1 MPGTL
6 AKGRGKGITDRF
18 SSKISLWFE
27 TFPFREKEVDK
38 TAEPM
43 KSFSAIPPS
52 GRSDPHDPYPSA
64 AEAVA
69 VARTSGLT
77 DSDSAFMGCLAA

>member
-6 AKGRGKGITDRF
+6 AKGGGNGITDRF

-27 TFPFREKEVDK
+27 TSTFRGKREVDK

-43 KSFSAIPPS
+43 KSFFVTPPFRE
-52 GRSDPHDPYPSA
+52 GNPHDPYPSA
-64 AEAVA
+64 AESVGGRGAGRGR
-69 VARTSGLT
+69 RTPPG
-77 DSDSAFMGCLAA
+77 GG